1 MLYKISLLKRKGG
14 ICLELQMIEIY
25 VPNQDVETFKDKTE
39 DLKVIN
45 MWRTRTNDQISL
57 FKVLVEKQ
65 YSEDLL
71 DLLEKEHVFSEEL
84 QAFLYDISTYLPRV
98 DEEEEKNK
106 DTEEEEEDSV
116 EVTRAS
122 RHELYNVVESASHFS
137 VNYRWMLV
145 LSSLIAAAGLIND
158 SAAVVIGAMVIA
170 PLIGPFTALSFAALL
185 GDLKLMR
192 RSLLT
197 STLGILLPF
206 SIAVAFG
213 FIFTLPMESAEFISR
228 TRVSIMDII
237 IALAAGSAG
246 ALSFVKRV
254 SEALVGVMVSVALLP
269 PTVVLGM
276 IIGAGEWG
284 MVITPL
290 LLVLVNIHAILLS
303 AILVFWLTGIKPVNW
318 KEVQVASVSRVA
330 ALVFVSVVIII
341 LGIVIY
347 LVSQNA

>member
-1 MLYKISLLKRKGG
+1 MM
-14 ICLELQMIEIY
+14 ELQMIEIY
-25 VPNQDVETFKDKTE
+25 VPNKDVETFKEKAE
-39 DLKVIN
+39 EFKVIN
-45 MWRTRTNDQISL
+45 VWRTRTNDQISL
-57 FKVLVEKQ
+57 FKILVEKQ
-65 YSEDLL
+65 YTEDIL
-71 DLLEKEHVFSEEL
+71 DFLETEHAFSEEL
-84 QAFLYDISTYLPRV
+84 HAFLYDISTYLPRV
-98 DEEEEKNK
+98 EEEKEDQVEEDEEEEEK
-106 DTEEEEEDSV
+106 DDSV
-116 EVTRAS
+116 EITRAS

-145 LSSLIAAAGLIND
+145 LSSLVAAAGLIND

-197 STLGILLPF
+197 STLGILIPLVIAIGFGVIFGAPF
-206 SIAVAFG
+206 SS
-213 FIFTLPMESAEFISR
+213 TEFLSR
-228 TRVSIMDII
+228 TEVSIMDII

-303 AILVFWLTGIKPVNW
+303 AILVFWLTGIKPINW
-318 KEVQVASVSRVA
+318 KEVQVASVSRIA
-330 ALVFVSVVIII
+330 ALVFVSVVIVI
-341 LGIVIY
+341 LAVVIF

>member
-1 MLYKISLLKRKGG
+1 M
-14 ICLELQMIEIY
+14 ELQMIEIY
-25 VPNQDVETFKDKTE
+25 VPNKDVEAFKEKAE
-39 DLKVIN
+39 EFRVIN
-45 MWRTRTNDQISL
+45 VWRTRTNDQISL

-65 YSEDLL
+65 YTEDIL
-71 DLLEKEHVFSEEL
+71 DFLETEHAFSEEL
-84 QAFLYDISTYLPRV
+84 HAFLYDISTYLPRI
-98 DEEEEKNK
+98 DEEEQEQKKAENK
-106 DTEEEEEDSV
+106 EEAEEEDDSV
-116 EVTRAS
+116 EITRAS

-197 STLGILLPF
+197 STLGILIPLA
-206 SIAVAFG
+206 IAIGFG
-213 FIFTLPMESAEFISR
+213 VIFGAPLSSTEFLSR
-228 TRVSIMDII
+228 TEVSIMDII

-303 AILVFWLTGIKPVNW
+303 AILVFWLTGIKPINW
-318 KEVQVASVSRVA
+318 KEVQVASVSRIA
-330 ALVFVSVVIII
+330 ALVFVSVVIVI
-341 LGIVIY
+341 LAVVIF
-347 LVSQNA
+347 LVSQNT

>member
-1 MLYKISLLKRKGG
+1 
-14 ICLELQMIEIY
+14 MIEIY
-25 VPNQDVETFKDKTE
+25 VPNNDVETFNEKSE
-39 DLKVIN
+39 AFKVIN
-45 MWRTRTNDQISL
+45 VWRTRTNDQISL
-57 FKVLVEKQ
+57 FKLLVEKQ
-65 YSEDLL
+65 YTEEIL
-71 DLLEKEHVFSEEL
+71 DFLETEHAFSEEL
-84 QAFLYDISTYLPRV
+84 HAFLYDISTYLPRV
-98 DEEEEKNK
+98 DEEEETK
-106 DTEEEEEDSV
+106 TAVGEEEEEDDSV
-116 EVTRAS
+116 EITRAS

-145 LSSLIAAAGLIND
+145 LSSLVAAAGLIND

-197 STLGILLPF
+197 STLGIIIPLV
-206 SIAVAFG
+206 IAIGFG
-213 FIFTLPMESAEFISR
+213 LIFAVPLSSTEFISR
-228 TRVSIMDII
+228 TEVSIMDII
-237 IALAAGSAG
+237 IALAAGAAG

-276 IIGAGEWG
+276 TIGAGEWG

-290 LLVLVNIHAILLS
+290 LLVLVNIHAIILS
-303 AILVFWLTGIKPVNW
+303 AILVFWLTGIKPINW

-330 ALVFVSVVIII
+330 ALIFVSIVIVILAVVIFF
-341 LGIVIY
+341 
-347 LVSQNA
+347 VSQNV

>member
-1 MLYKISLLKRKGG
+1 MM
-14 ICLELQMIEIY
+14 ELQMIEIY
-25 VPNQDVETFKDKTE
+25 VPNKDVETFKEKAE
-39 DLKVIN
+39 EFKVIN
-45 MWRTRTNDQISL
+45 VWRTRTNDQISL

-65 YSEDLL
+65 YTEDIL
-71 DLLEKEHVFSEEL
+71 DFLETEHAFSEEL
-84 QAFLYDISTYLPRV
+84 HAFLYDISTYLPRI
-98 DEEEEKNK
+98 DEETEDQAEEEEEEK
-106 DTEEEEEDSV
+106 DDSV
-116 EVTRAS
+116 EITRAS

-145 LSSLIAAAGLIND
+145 LSSLVAAAGLIND

-197 STLGILLPF
+197 STLGVLIPLV
-206 SIAVAFG
+206 IAIGFG
-213 FIFTLPMESAEFISR
+213 VIFGAPLSSTEFLSR
-228 TRVSIMDII
+228 TEVSIMDII

-284 MVITPL
+284 MVMTPL

-303 AILVFWLTGIKPVNW
+303 AILVFWLTGIKPINW

-330 ALVFVSVVIII
+330 ALVFVSIVIVILAVVIF
-341 LGIVIY
+341 

>member
-1 MLYKISLLKRKGG
+1 
-14 ICLELQMIEIY
+14 MIEIY
-25 VPNQDVETFKDKTE
+25 VPNKDVDTFKEKAE
-39 DLKVIN
+39 EFKVIN
-45 MWRTRTNDQISL
+45 VWRTRTNDQISL

-65 YSEDLL
+65 YTEDIL
-71 DLLEKEHVFSEEL
+71 DFLETEHAFSEEL
-84 QAFLYDISTYLPRV
+84 HAFLYDISTYLPRI
-98 DEEEEKNK
+98 DEETENQAEEEEEEK
-106 DTEEEEEDSV
+106 DDSV
-116 EVTRAS
+116 EITRAS

-145 LSSLIAAAGLIND
+145 LSSLVAAAGLIND

-197 STLGILLPF
+197 STLGIIIPLVLA
-206 SIAVAFG
+206 IGFG
-213 FIFTLPMESAEFISR
+213 VIFGAPLSSTEFLSR
-228 TRVSIMDII
+228 TEVSIMDII

-246 ALSFVKRV
+246 ALSFVERV

-303 AILVFWLTGIKPVNW
+303 AILVFWLTGIKPINW

-330 ALVFVSVVIII
+330 ALVFVSVVIVI
-341 LGIVIY
+341 LAVVIF

>member
-1 MLYKISLLKRKGG
+1 
-14 ICLELQMIEIY
+14 MIEIY
-25 VPNQDVETFKDKTE
+25 VPNKDVETFKEKAE
-39 DLKVIN
+39 EFKVIN
-45 MWRTRTNDQISL
+45 VWRTRTNDQISL

-65 YSEDLL
+65 YTEDIL
-71 DLLEKEHVFSEEL
+71 DFLETEHAFSEEL
-84 QAFLYDISTYLPRV
+84 HAFLYDISTYLPRV
-98 DEEEEKNK
+98 EEEKEDQVEEDEEEEEK
-106 DTEEEEEDSV
+106 DDSV
-116 EVTRAS
+116 EITRAS

-145 LSSLIAAAGLIND
+145 LSSLVAAAGLIND

-197 STLGILLPF
+197 STLGILIPLVIAIGFGLIFGAPF
-206 SIAVAFG
+206 SS
-213 FIFTLPMESAEFISR
+213 TEFLSR
-228 TRVSIMDII
+228 TEVSIMDII

-303 AILVFWLTGIKPVNW
+303 AILVFWLTGIKPINW

-330 ALVFVSVVIII
+330 ALVFVSVVIVI
-341 LGIVIY
+341 LAVVIF

>member
-1 MLYKISLLKRKGG
+1 
-14 ICLELQMIEIY
+14 MIEIY
-25 VPNQDVETFKDKTE
+25 VPNKDVETFKEKAE
-39 DLKVIN
+39 EFRVIN
-45 MWRTRTNDQISL
+45 VWRTRTNDQISL

-65 YSEDLL
+65 YTEDIL
-71 DLLEKEHVFSEEL
+71 DFLETEHAFSEEL
-84 QAFLYDISTYLPRV
+84 HAFLYDISTYLPRI
-98 DEEEEKNK
+98 DEEEQEQNKTENK
-106 DTEEEEEDSV
+106 DEAEEEDDSV
-116 EVTRAS
+116 EITRAS

-145 LSSLIAAAGLIND
+145 LSSLVAAAGLIND

-197 STLGILLPF
+197 STLGIVIPLV
-206 SIAVAFG
+206 IAIGFG
-213 FIFTLPMESAEFISR
+213 VIFGAPLSSTEFLSR
-228 TRVSIMDII
+228 TEVSIMDII

-303 AILVFWLTGIKPVNW
+303 AILVFWVTGIKPINW
-318 KEVQVASVSRVA
+318 KEVQVASVSRIA
-330 ALVFVSVVIII
+330 ALVFVSVVIVI
-341 LGIVIY
+341 LAVVIF
-347 LVSQNA
+347 LLSQNA

>member
-1 MLYKISLLKRKGG
+1 
-14 ICLELQMIEIY
+14 MIEIY
-25 VPNQDVETFKDKTE
+25 VPNKDVDTFKEKAE
-39 DLKVIN
+39 EFKVIN
-45 MWRTRTNDQISL
+45 VWRTRTNDQISL

-65 YSEDLL
+65 YTEDIL
-71 DLLEKEHVFSEEL
+71 DFLETEHAFSEEL
-84 QAFLYDISTYLPRV
+84 HAFLYDISTYLPRV
-98 DEEEEKNK
+98 EEEKEDQVEEDEEEEEK
-106 DTEEEEEDSV
+106 DDSV
-116 EVTRAS
+116 EITRAS

-145 LSSLIAAAGLIND
+145 LSSLVAAAGLISD

-197 STLGILLPF
+197 STLGIIIPLVLA
-206 SIAVAFG
+206 IGFG
-213 FIFTLPMESAEFISR
+213 VIFGAPLSSTEFLSR
-228 TRVSIMDII
+228 TEVSIMDII
-237 IALAAGSAG
+237 IALTAGSAG

-303 AILVFWLTGIKPVNW
+303 AILVFWLTGIKPINW

-330 ALVFVSVVIII
+330 ALVFVSVVIVI
-341 LGIVIY
+341 LAVVIF

>member
-1 MLYKISLLKRKGG
+1 MM
-14 ICLELQMIEIY
+14 ELQMIEIY
-25 VPNQDVETFKDKTE
+25 VPNKDVETFKEKAE
-39 DLKVIN
+39 EFKVIN
-45 MWRTRTNDQISL
+45 VWRTRTNDQISL
-57 FKVLVEKQ
+57 FKILVEKQ
-65 YSEDLL
+65 YTEDIL
-71 DLLEKEHVFSEEL
+71 DFLETEHAFSEEL
-84 QAFLYDISTYLPRV
+84 HAFLYDISTYLPRV
-98 DEEEEKNK
+98 EEEKEDQVEEDEEEEEK
-106 DTEEEEEDSV
+106 DDSV
-116 EVTRAS
+116 EITRAS

-145 LSSLIAAAGLIND
+145 LSSLVAAAGLIND

-197 STLGILLPF
+197 STLGILIPLVIAIGFGLIFGAPF
-206 SIAVAFG
+206 SS
-213 FIFTLPMESAEFISR
+213 TEFLSR
-228 TRVSIMDII
+228 TEVSIMDII

-303 AILVFWLTGIKPVNW
+303 AILVFWLTGIKPINW
-318 KEVQVASVSRVA
+318 KEVQVASVSRIA
-330 ALVFVSVVIII
+330 ALVFVSVVIVI
-341 LGIVIY
+341 LAVVIF

>member
-1 MLYKISLLKRKGG
+1 MVV
-14 ICLELQMIEIY
+14 ELQMIEIY
-25 VPNQDVETFKDKTE
+25 VPNKDVETFKEKAE
-39 DLKVIN
+39 EFKVIN
-45 MWRTRTNDQISL
+45 VWRTRTNDQISL

-65 YSEDLL
+65 YTEDIL
-71 DLLEKEHVFSEEL
+71 DFLETEHAFSEEL
-84 QAFLYDISTYLPRV
+84 HAFLYDISTYLPRI
-98 DEEEEKNK
+98 DEEQQEEKVEEAESEGEK
-106 DTEEEEEDSV
+106 DDSV
-116 EVTRAS
+116 EITRAS

-145 LSSLIAAAGLIND
+145 LSSLVAAAGLIND

-197 STLGILLPF
+197 STLGILIPLT
-206 SIAVAFG
+206 IAIGFG
-213 FIFTLPMESAEFISR
+213 VIFGAPLSSTEFLSR
-228 TRVSIMDII
+228 TEVSIMDII

-284 MVITPL
+284 MVVTPL

-303 AILVFWLTGIKPVNW
+303 AILVFWVTGIKPINW
-318 KEVQVASVSRVA
+318 KEVQVASVSRIA
-330 ALVFVSVVIII
+330 ALVFVSVVIVI
-341 LGIVIY
+341 LAIVIF

>member
-1 MLYKISLLKRKGG
+1 
-14 ICLELQMIEIY
+14 MIEIY
-25 VPNQDVETFKDKTE
+25 VPNKDVDTFKEKAE
-39 DLKVIN
+39 EFKVIN
-45 MWRTRTNDQISL
+45 VWRTRTNDQISL
-57 FKVLVEKQ
+57 FKILVEKQ
-65 YSEDLL
+65 YTEDIL
-71 DLLEKEHVFSEEL
+71 DFLETEHAFSEEL
-84 QAFLYDISTYLPRV
+84 HAFLYDISTYLPRI
-98 DEEEEKNK
+98 DEETENQAEEEEEEK
-106 DTEEEEEDSV
+106 DDSV
-116 EVTRAS
+116 EITRAS

-145 LSSLIAAAGLIND
+145 LSSLVAAAGLIND

-197 STLGILLPF
+197 STLGIIIPLVLA
-206 SIAVAFG
+206 IGFG
-213 FIFTLPMESAEFISR
+213 VIFGAPLSSTEFLSR
-228 TRVSIMDII
+228 TEVSIMDII

-303 AILVFWLTGIKPVNW
+303 AILVFWLTGIKPINW

-330 ALVFVSVVIII
+330 ALVFVSVVIVI
-341 LGIVIY
+341 LAVVIF

>member
-1 MLYKISLLKRKGG
+1 
-14 ICLELQMIEIY
+14 MIEIY
-25 VPNQDVETFKDKTE
+25 VPNKDADTFKEKAE
-39 DLKVIN
+39 EFKVIN
-45 MWRTRTNDQISL
+45 VWRTRTNDQISL

-65 YSEDLL
+65 YTEDIL
-71 DLLEKEHVFSEEL
+71 DFLETEHAFSEEL
-84 QAFLYDISTYLPRV
+84 HAFLYDISTYLPRI
-98 DEEEEKNK
+98 DEETEDQAEEEEEEK
-106 DTEEEEEDSV
+106 DDSV
-116 EVTRAS
+116 EITRAS

-145 LSSLIAAAGLIND
+145 LSSLVAAAGLIND

-197 STLGILLPF
+197 STLGVLIPLV
-206 SIAVAFG
+206 IAIGFG
-213 FIFTLPMESAEFISR
+213 VIFGAPLSSTEFLSR
-228 TRVSIMDII
+228 TEVSIMDII

-284 MVITPL
+284 MVMTPL

-303 AILVFWLTGIKPVNW
+303 AILVFWLTGIKPINW

-330 ALVFVSVVIII
+330 ALVFVSIVIVILAVVIF
-341 LGIVIY
+341 

>member
-1 MLYKISLLKRKGG
+1 M
-14 ICLELQMIEIY
+14 ELQMIEIY
-25 VPNQDVETFKDKTE
+25 VPNKDVDAFKEKAE
-39 DLKVIN
+39 AFKVIN
-45 MWRTRTNDQISL
+45 VWRTRTNDQISL
-57 FKVLVEKQ
+57 FKILVEKQ
-65 YSEDLL
+65 YTEDIL
-71 DLLEKEHVFSEEL
+71 DFLETKHTFSEEL
-84 QAFLYDISTYLPRV
+84 HAFLYDISTYLPRIEKETEDQAKE
-98 DEEEEKNK
+98 DEEEER
-106 DTEEEEEDSV
+106 DDSV
-116 EVTRAS
+116 EITRAS

-145 LSSLIAAAGLIND
+145 LSSLVAAAGLIND

-185 GDLKLMR
+185 GDLNLMR

-197 STLGILLPF
+197 STLGIVIPLV
-206 SIAVAFG
+206 IAIGFG
-213 FIFTLPMESAEFISR
+213 VIFGAPHSSTEFLSR
-228 TRVSIMDII
+228 TEVSIMDII

-303 AILVFWLTGIKPVNW
+303 AILVFWLTGIKPINW

-341 LGIVIY
+341 LAVVIF
-347 LVSQNA
+347 LVSQSA

>member
-1 MLYKISLLKRKGG
+1 V
-14 ICLELQMIEIY
+14 ELQMIEIY
-25 VPNQDVETFKDKTE
+25 VPNKDADTFKEKAE
-39 DLKVIN
+39 EFKVIN
-45 MWRTRTNDQISL
+45 VWRTRTNDQISL

-65 YSEDLL
+65 YTEDIL
-71 DLLEKEHVFSEEL
+71 DFLETEHAFSEEL
-84 QAFLYDISTYLPRV
+84 HAFLYDISTYLPRI
-98 DEEEEKNK
+98 DEETEDQAEEEEEEK
-106 DTEEEEEDSV
+106 DDSV
-116 EVTRAS
+116 EITRAS

-145 LSSLIAAAGLIND
+145 LSSLVAAAGLIND

-197 STLGILLPF
+197 STLGVLIPLV
-206 SIAVAFG
+206 IAIGFG
-213 FIFTLPMESAEFISR
+213 VIFGAPLSSTEFLSR
-228 TRVSIMDII
+228 TEVSIMDII

-284 MVITPL
+284 MVMTPL

-303 AILVFWLTGIKPVNW
+303 AILVFWLTGIKPINW

-330 ALVFVSVVIII
+330 ALVFVSIVIVILAVVIF
-341 LGIVIY
+341 

>member
-1 MLYKISLLKRKGG
+1 MMM
-14 ICLELQMIEIY
+14 ELQMIEIY
-25 VPNQDVETFKDKTE
+25 VPNKDVETFKEKAE
-39 DLKVIN
+39 EFKVIN
-45 MWRTRTNDQISL
+45 VWRTRTNDQISL

-65 YSEDLL
+65 YTEDIL
-71 DLLEKEHVFSEEL
+71 DFLETEHAFSEEL
-84 QAFLYDISTYLPRV
+84 HAFLYDISTYLPRI
-98 DEEEEKNK
+98 DEETEDQAEEEEEEK
-106 DTEEEEEDSV
+106 DDSV
-116 EVTRAS
+116 EITRAS

-145 LSSLIAAAGLIND
+145 LSSLVAAAGLIND

-197 STLGILLPF
+197 STLGVLIPLV
-206 SIAVAFG
+206 IAIGFG
-213 FIFTLPMESAEFISR
+213 VIFGAPLSSTEFLSR
-228 TRVSIMDII
+228 TEVSIMDII

-284 MVITPL
+284 MVMTPL

-303 AILVFWLTGIKPVNW
+303 AILVFWLTGIKPINW

-330 ALVFVSVVIII
+330 ALVFVSIVIVILAVVIF
-341 LGIVIY
+341 